1 MSVVG
6 VIRRYAVRAA
16 VVPLL
21 TAASLAL
28 SGTQVGALA
37 ATGDPTGPEWGAN
50 QARPTVEESPSDGNP
65 VGPGLAAP
73 APDGAPI
80 RGSARAQAAAA
91 AATPGWVLHG
101 AGWGHGLGM
110 SQYGAWEMAKAG
122 KTAKQILATYYTGT
136 TYDAVT
142 DTNWVNVNI
151 AKGPTAVSATSS
163 ALASGGGPF
172 TVTMG
177 GATMTAIAATTVSF
191 SISANVVTASCS
203 ACTPTTLTGPSA
215 IINWDRAPYPGDRTL
230 MKIAGG
236 LYRDG
241 VAIIT
246 PKTAGTLNAVM
257 QVRLHDEYLDYL
269 AESPWSWKTS
279 TGSLAA
285 LQAQAA
291 AARGYAL
298 AKYQRLGGKVQ
309 ADCNCHL
316 MDTVADQVY
325 GGYPKDSAGV
335 ACKPGDTRTN
345 EVCYYWPNWKSAV
358 RATGSTTTGYVVRHN
373 GAIIQAFYS
382 SSSGGRTENN
392 EDVWFQLGQ
401 PTPAPIP
408 YLRGVA
414 DPWSLGSSNPNRAWR
429 QVTAG
434 GSMASVFGLADVVRL
449 DLRDRT
455 ANGGVH
461 TATATSSSGVPSTV
475 TGDDLRLI
483 AASPGGALKSTMIR
497 HLTGRLSGPDR
508 YASATAV
515 ARRVPAT
522 ATSVVIAGGD
532 TTLSDASVAGPLAS
546 TLAGPLLLT
555 QRDRLPAATVAELDR
570 RGSTVK
576 TAYVVGGAGVV
587 SDAVA
592 AQLRSRGI
600 TVSRLGGHDRYET
613 SALVAKAIKARRAT
627 PTVIVAGGEGLA
639 DALGASGPASAL
651 KEPIVL
657 TQATRLTP
665 VTAQALKAIGAT
677 QSRIVG
683 GTAVVG
689 NAVQA
694 QLTSAGVTPIRL
706 AGANRYESSAAVATF
721 YRSYLPA
728 ASEVVLT
735 SGSDTA
741 LVDSLVAGTLQRLMV
756 LTERSVLSEPA
767 ARTLQMT
774 AALETVTAVGGTGAL
789 TGGVLTAAANS

>member
-50 QARPTVEESPSDGNP
+50 QARPTFEESPSDGNP

-142 DTNWVNVNI
+142 DNQVINVNI
-151 AKGPTAVSATSS
+151 VYSTTSATATSS
-163 ALASGGGPF
+163 QLVAGNGGGAFRVTVAGSTTAMNGVAGQQVTF
-172 TVTMG
+172 TRSGSSVKAACVSCSGATSLIGASATLAWDTLAADKTLMQMG
-177 GATMTAIAATTVSF
+177 GA
-191 SISANVVTASCS
+191 
-203 ACTPTTLTGPSA
+203 
-215 IINWDRAPYPGDRTL
+215 
-230 MKIAGG
+230 K
-236 LYRDG
+236 YRDG
-241 VAIIT
+241 TMSVT
-246 PKTAGTLNAVM
+246 PTGASSINVVNR
-257 QVRLHDEYLDYL
+257 VRLHDEYLDYL

-298 AKYQRLGGKVQ
+298 SKFNAGIRS
-309 ADCNCHL
+309 ACNCHVY
-316 MDTVADQVY
+316 DTTDDQVY
-325 GGYPKDSAGV
+325 SGYPKDSAGV
-335 ACKPGDTRTN
+335 VCKPGDTRTN
-345 EVCYYWPNWKSAV
+345 QVCYYWPNWKSAV
-358 RATGSTTTGYVVRHN
+358 RATGSATTGYVARY
-373 GAIIQAFYS
+373 GGKLIEASYS

-392 EDVWFQLGQ
+392 EDVWFELGQ
-401 PTPAPIP
+401 PTPAALP

-414 DPWSLGSSNPNRAWR
+414 DPWSLGTSNPNRAWR
-429 QVTAG
+429 QVTGG

-461 TATATSSSGVPSTV
+461 TATATSSSDVKRTV
-475 TGDDLRLI
+475 TGDDLRGI

-532 TTLSDASVAGPLAS
+532 ATLSDASVAGPLAS

-600 TVSRLGGHDRYET
+600 TVTRLGGRDRYTT

-627 PTVIVAGGEGLA
+627 PTVVVAGGDGLV
-639 DALGASGPASAL
+639 DALAASGPASAL

-665 VTAQALKAIGAT
+665 VTAEALKAIGAT
-677 QSRIVG
+677 RSRIVG